1 VDVSMDGVK
10 WTSKPVAAGK
20 SAAASTTITFAPV
33 RAKFVRLTETDT
45 VEDAPNWA
53 MTNLRL
59 FEAGAAK

>member
-1 VDVSMDGVK
+1 
-10 WTSKPVAAGK
+10 VAAGK

-33 RAKFVRLTETDT
+33 RAKFVRLTQTDT